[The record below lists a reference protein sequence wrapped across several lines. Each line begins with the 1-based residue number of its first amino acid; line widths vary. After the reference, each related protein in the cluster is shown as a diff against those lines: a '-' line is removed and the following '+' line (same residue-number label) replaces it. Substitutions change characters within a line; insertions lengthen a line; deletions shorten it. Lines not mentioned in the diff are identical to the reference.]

1 MIKKLFILSIF
12 INIILSS
19 FFAVYSYKRGGISY
33 ISKRVFSSETK
44 ANNSPKPLLKKYYN
58 VDF

>member
-1 MIKKLFILSIF
+1 M
-12 INIILSS
+12 LSS